1 MAGLWLHVMR
11 ASQGPWRQPCVRW
24 LKPSL
29 AWWPFPLGRPRWT
42 DRLSSV
48 PGLWGTAPRRLPGAS
63 PQAAITNMVRALRGP
78 PPRAPLPV
86 PNKGT
91 ALGSSVPEA
100 GTCPGRGNGVF
111 PATLPCRPTLA
122 SPASPRPAAWPECL
136 PPALLWFGI
145 PPAADGSPYP
155 AARTGCVCPFLC
167 HCELG

>member
-29 AWWPFPLGRPRWT
+29 AQWPFPLGRPRWT

-48 PGLWGTAPRRLPGAS
+48 PGLWWTAPRRLPGAS
-63 PQAAITNMVRALRGP
+63 PQAAIGNMVRALWAPP
-78 PPRAPLPV
+78 PPRAPLLV

-100 GTCPGRGNGVF
+100 GTCPGRGNVGI
-111 PATLPCRPTLA
+111 PTRPSLQAHPGLTLPPLGRQLGPCACRLPSSGSA
-122 SPASPRPAAWPECL
+122 SPL
-136 PPALLWFGI
+136 PLTGAHTLL
-145 PPAADGSPYP
+145 PVQVV
-155 AARTGCVCPFLC
+155 CVLFSVTAN
-167 HCELG
+167 